1 MACYKPS
8 LAVDYGINPD
18 TGKHRIK
25 FLSRFRADLDLVR
38 LKELHGDNLLM
49 LPCGSC
55 LGCKFD
61 KARDWATRCYLE
73 SMYYSRSCFLTLT
86 YDEDHC
92 PLLLPK
98 DDFREFYHDLYN
110 HGIFVKYFAC
120 GEYGSKK
127 YRPHWHCIL
136 FGYYP
141 PDCNEPYSKG
151 SNGDF
156 IYESA
161 LLKSIWKKGQVFV
174 GDCSFRS
181 AGYIARYT
189 TKKLGSDGG
198 YLFMS
203 RNLGMQYL
211 KDHVEKLLFEDKIIG
226 DFGSM
231 SFAALPRA
239 FNKFLKE
246 NYPDKY
252 EIIKKARLK
261 KSKLLDLNRLND
273 LRFGHLEELYEYRAS
288 QLNDKLQR
296 IERS

>member
-8 LAVDYGINPD
+8 LAVDYGINPE

-25 FLSRFRADLDLVR
+25 FVSRFRPDLDLVK
-38 LKELHGDNLLM
+38 LKEIHGDNLLL

-55 LGCKFD
+55 LGCQFD
-61 KARDWATRCYLE
+61 KARDWSTRCYLE
-73 SMYYSRSCFLTLT
+73 SLYHERNCFITLT
-86 YDEDHC
+86 YDDEHC
-92 PLLLPK
+92 PLMLDKADFQAFIHSLRDRGFKISYLL
-98 DDFREFYHDLYN
+98 
-110 HGIFVKYFAC
+110 C

-127 YRPHWHCIL
+127 GRPHGHAIL

-141 PDCNEPYSKG
+141 PDCDVPYCKG

-156 IYESA
+156 IYESKF
-161 LLKSIWKKGQVFV
+161 LEKVWQKGQVFV

-189 TKKLGSDGG
+189 TKKIGKDAGFL
-198 YLFMS
+198 LMS

-211 KDHVEKLLFEDKIIG
+211 KDNVEKLLFEDKIIG
-226 DFGSM
+226 EFGSM
-231 SFAALPRA
+231 SFASLPRA

-246 NYPDKY
+246 HYPDKY
-252 EIIKKARLK
+252 EIVKQARIK

-273 LRFGHLEELYEYRAS
+273 LRLGHLEELYEYRAS

-296 IERS
+296 IERR